1 MVASTDVGLAPSDVV
16 SCLAIIGG
24 VSASCLI
31 EGRGWDVVVGIGA
44 ASIAI
49 VGVGEPTPIILCYLY
64 LQIYCPCTIQM
75 ISKPLGKRGCLIQ
88 SY

>member
-49 VGVGEPTPIILCYLY
+49 VGVGEPIPIILCYLY
-64 LQIYCPCTIQM
+64 WQ
-75 ISKPLGKRGCLIQ
+75 
-88 SY
+88 